1 MYTVGL
7 DVDTHFIMK
16 NLATGVLGI
25 KNYKNSS
32 TPEFSAGSRSQY
44 PETSQNSRSSEET
57 SYFSGVVVLLKN
69 YTSSEVYLKIFRKLS
84 KSQITWKKTWKTC
97 GEAEFGYYLAG
108 LIEAGGYF
116 GDQLLESSFWKR
128 YYFSLLYQEK
138 DWLGSV
144 YFIKDK
150 RAVKYVLRHTAEL
163 KYVLD
168 LVNGKFLTNC
178 KINQLL
184 KTWLRN

>member
-32 TPEFSAGSRSQY
+32 TQNFLLDLEAKY

-69 YTSSEVYLKIFRKLS
+69 YTSSEGLLEDFPEIE
-84 KSQITWKKTWKTC
+84 QISDHMKKHEKPV

-116 GDQLLESSFWKR
+116 GDQLLEILF
-128 YYFSLLYQEK
+128 FEK
-138 DWLGSV
+138 D
-144 YFIKDK
+144 
-150 RAVKYVLRHTAEL
+150 
-163 KYVLD
+163 
-168 LVNGKFLTNC
+168 
-178 KINQLL
+178 
-184 KTWLRN
+184 